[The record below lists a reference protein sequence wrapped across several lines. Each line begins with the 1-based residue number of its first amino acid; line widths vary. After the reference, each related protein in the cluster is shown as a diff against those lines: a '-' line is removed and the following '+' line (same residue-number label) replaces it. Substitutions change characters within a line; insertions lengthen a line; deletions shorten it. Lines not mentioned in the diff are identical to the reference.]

1 MEILSLQ
8 QQEYLESI
16 AYEIE
21 ETIGME
27 RSWWL
32 GVTDVGSEGSKLKSW
47 LFYMVHLADSRARQL
62 P

>member
-1 MEILSLQ
+1 MDEAQEFCNKMEILSLQ

-32 GVTDVGSEGSKLKSW
+32 GVTDVGSEGDW
-47 LFYMVHLADSRARQL
+47 W
-62 P
+62 